1 MYIMTELSTAPAPGS
16 TPALAS
22 IKPRRRRFEW
32 FPILMI
38 LPAMLVLLLIQVY
51 PIFYTIYLSFQIRR
65 PTGWEFIGLRNLEV
79 LANSSSFHESIGHTV
94 IFLVGYVTLTLVLGF
109 GIALLL
115 NAKTRLSGFYMT
127 LLFIPWVLADII
139 VGVVFRLMVLPDYG
153 LFSGI
158 LQNPAVFP
166 PHGLSIL
173 TDTAAAPWIAGFPF
187 PPSPAMVYV
196 ILASVW
202 RALPFIILLLLA
214 ALQTI
219 SHEVIESA
227 TIDGAGRW
235 QRIRHIIIPLILPTM
250 VVALFSL
257 ILSGVNG
264 VGMVFA
270 MTGGGPGTS
279 TTVISYLLYMLGW
292 VQFDFG
298 GAATL
303 SLLIAIVNIVLILG
317 TLRISR
323 VQRSTD

>member
-1 MYIMTELSTAPAPGS
+1 
-16 TPALAS
+16 
-22 IKPRRRRFEW
+22 
-32 FPILMI
+32 
-38 LPAMLVLLLIQVY
+38 
-51 PIFYTIYLSFQIRR
+51 
-65 PTGWEFIGLRNLEV
+65 
-79 LANSSSFHESIGHTV
+79 
-94 IFLVGYVTLTLVLGF
+94 
-109 GIALLL
+109 
-115 NAKTRLSGFYMT
+115 
-127 LLFIPWVLADII
+127 
-139 VGVVFRLMVLPDYG
+139 
-153 LFSGI
+153 
-158 LQNPAVFP
+158 
-166 PHGLSIL
+166 
-173 TDTAAAPWIAGFPF
+173 
-187 PPSPAMVYV
+187 
-196 ILASVW
+196 
-202 RALPFIILLLLA
+202 LLLLA

-227 TIDGAGRW
+227 TIDGAGRS

-317 TLRISR
+317 TLRITR